1 MLISTWYRPPS
12 AKIELFQKFENL
24 LKLIDNEEKD
34 IIITGDLNCNFI
46 EHTQNQATS
55 KLIDIIDIF
64 QLQQHIQT
72 PTRTTYN
79 SSSLIDLILTHI
91 DDDKTLEAGVV
102 DLGISDQSLNVY
114 ICRKISIPKEP
125 PEIVFTR
132 QFKNY
137 NSHQFKEELSYYTKL
152 DPTSNDPNVLWNEFK
167 NNFLTIAEKHAP
179 VRQRRVKSELKPWL
193 TKEIKRLMHHRD
205 YLKRQSVRLTSS
217 NYNEVYK
224 RCKNKLNKLIKKTK
238 EEYFKTKLSN
248 ASHSK
253 ESWQAINE
261 LLNKKPINVDDQV
274 ITGDTNIADCFNQY
288 FSSIG
293 CKLSNNVQNIDV
305 NPMTFVTPT
314 ESSFHFSC
322 ISVQETFDA
331 LNQLNLRKSPGLD
344 GISVKLLKDTSDVI
358 AQPLANIFN
367 LSLQTAFFPEE
378 WKIAKVSPVFKEGNK
393 TDCGNYRPISV
404 ISVVAKL
411 FEGLV
416 YNQLRTFIADN
427 SILVDQQSGFRSQ
440 HSTETALL
448 GSTNE
453 WLYNVDS
460 GLINGVLY
468 LDLKKAFDTVDHEI
482 FLKKIH
488 LYGIKGTTY
497 AWFKSYIQ
505 NRKSICLMNGKKSHA
520 REIRCGVPQGSNLGP
535 ILFLLYITKANLFA
549 DGTNLSCVGL
559 DANEIE
565 TKLKRDLDNVHSW
578 LRCNKLTLNDS
589 KREVMIIGSRHHL
602 TKFEDIPEIS
612 LAIRD
617 NNIKQVTNKKSL
629 GFIIDDQ
636 LKWGIRIDAQC
647 KKISK
652 NIVLLRRAKSFVPL
666 HILIKMYNA
675 LVSLHLTYCST
686 IWNDGSNTIL
696 NKLSKLRVITGQSY
710 DIRSTQILESLNW
723 MPIED
728 ILKKREIIMTFKAL
742 TNRLPDYVQN
752 FFTRCEN
759 SNYSLRSNNVKL
771 SLPKPRTNFLKR
783 SFSYR
788 AAQGWNELSDEV
800 TNNIQDLSLP
810 DFKRRLTL
818 KLAHE

>member
-1 MLISTWYRPPS
+1 
-12 AKIELFQKFENL
+12 
-24 LKLIDNEEKD
+24 
-34 IIITGDLNCNFI
+34 
-46 EHTQNQATS
+46 
-55 KLIDIIDIF
+55 
-64 QLQQHIQT
+64 
-72 PTRTTYN
+72 
-79 SSSLIDLILTHI
+79 
-91 DDDKTLEAGVV
+91 
-102 DLGISDQSLNVY
+102 
-114 ICRKISIPKEP
+114 
-125 PEIVFTR
+125 
-132 QFKNY
+132 
-137 NSHQFKEELSYYTKL
+137 
-152 DPTSNDPNVLWNEFK
+152 
-167 NNFLTIAEKHAP
+167 
-179 VRQRRVKSELKPWL
+179 
-193 TKEIKRLMHHRD
+193 MHHRD

-217 NYNEVYK
+217 NYNEAYK

-248 ASHSK
+248 ANNSK

-261 LLNKKPINVDDQV
+261 LLNKKPKTTHVTQLNVDDQV

-293 CKLSNNVQNIDV
+293 CKLSNNVQNINVD
-305 NPMTFVTPT
+305 PMTFVTPT

-322 ISVQETFDA
+322 ISVQEIFDA

-344 GISVKLLKDTSDVI
+344 GISVRLLKDTSDVI

-367 LSLQTAFFPEE
+367 LSPQTAIFPDE

-427 SILVDQQSGFRSQ
+427 SILVEQQSGFRSQ

-448 GSTNE
+448 SSTNE
-453 WLYNVDS
+453 WLYNMDS
-460 GLINGVLY
+460 GLINGVLF

-482 FLKKIH
+482 LLKKLH

-535 ILFLLYITKANLFA
+535 ILFLLYINDLPKCLETTKANLFA
-549 DGTNLSCVGL
+549 DDTNLSCAGL

-565 TKLKRDLDNVHSW
+565 TKLKRDLENVHSW

-589 KREVMIIGSRHHL
+589 KTEFMIIGSRHHL

-617 NNIKQVTNKKSL
+617 NNIKRVTNKKSL

-636 LKWGIRIDAQC
+636 LKWGIHIDAQC

-652 NIVLLRRAKSFVPL
+652 NIALLRRAKSFVPL

-675 LVSLHLTYCST
+675 LVSPHLTYCST

-696 NKLSKLRVITGQSY
+696 NKLSKLQRRAARVITGQSY
-710 DIRSTQILESLNW
+710 DVRSTQILESLNW

-800 TNNIQDLSLP
+800 TNNIQDLSLL

>member
-1 MLISTWYRPPS
+1 NYTGETSKQSETQDSVDCAGQTKEVLNPNIQVSNRFS
-12 AKIELFQKFENL
+12 NL
-24 LKLIDNEEKD
+24 NTEESNAD
-34 IIITGDLNCNFI
+34 DVDV
-46 EHTQNQATS
+46 TQNDLVTARTEPATKPKQVNEKYNRRHHTGS
-55 KLIDIIDIF
+55 KETKQTYHHPRPNVAIVGDSMLKHINPT
-64 QLQQHIQT
+64 QLRRSTRSFNTQIKTFPGAKVSDMEYYVKPTLART
-72 PTRTTYN
+72 P
-79 SSSLIDLILTHI
+79 DHLILHVGTNDVRQSTPQEI
-91 DDDKTLEAGVV
+91 TNAISMLGQQIKKELPTTNLAISEVITRNDDP
-102 DLGISDQSLNVY
+102 SLNT
-114 ICRKISIPKEP
+114 KITELNTKLS
-125 PEIVFTR
+125 

-137 NSHQFKEELSYYTKL
+137 NSHQFKEELSYYTNL

-179 VRQRRVKSELKPWL
+179 VRQRRVKSEHKPWL

-205 YLKRQSVRLTSS
+205 YLKRQSL
-217 NYNEVYK
+217 
-224 RCKNKLNKLIKKTK
+224 
-238 EEYFKTKLSN
+238 
-248 ASHSK
+248 
-253 ESWQAINE
+253 
-261 LLNKKPINVDDQV
+261 NVDDQV

-293 CKLSNNVQNIDV
+293 CKLSKNVQNINVD
-305 NPMTFVTPT
+305 PMTFVTPT

-331 LNQLNLRKSPGLD
+331 LNQLNSRKSPGLD

-367 LSLQTAFFPEE
+367 LSLQTAIFPDE

-427 SILVDQQSGFRSQ
+427 SILVEQQSGFRSQ

-453 WLYNVDS
+453 WLYNMDS
-460 GLINGVLY
+460 GLINGVLF

-482 FLKKIH
+482 LLKKLH

-497 AWFKSYIQ
+497 AWFESYIQ

-535 ILFLLYITKANLFA
+535 ILFLLYINDLPKCLETTKANLFA
-549 DGTNLSCVGL
+549 DDTNLSCAGL

-565 TKLKRDLDNVHSW
+565 TKLKRDLENVHSW

-589 KREVMIIGSRHHL
+589 KTEFMIIGSRHHL
-602 TKFEDIPEIS
+602 TKFEDNPEIS

-617 NNIKQVTNKKSL
+617 NNIKRVTNKKSL

-636 LKWGIRIDAQC
+636 L
-647 KKISK
+647 
-652 NIVLLRRAKSFVPL
+652 
-666 HILIKMYNA
+666 
-675 LVSLHLTYCST
+675 
-686 IWNDGSNTIL
+686 
-696 NKLSKLRVITGQSY
+696 
-710 DIRSTQILESLNW
+710 
-723 MPIED
+723 
-728 ILKKREIIMTFKAL
+728 
-742 TNRLPDYVQN
+742 
-752 FFTRCEN
+752 
-759 SNYSLRSNNVKL
+759 
-771 SLPKPRTNFLKR
+771 
-783 SFSYR
+783 
-788 AAQGWNELSDEV
+788 
-800 TNNIQDLSLP
+800 
-810 DFKRRLTL
+810 
-818 KLAHE
+818 

>member
-1 MLISTWYRPPS
+1 MIGITVVAAVVFVIIVTVACFIFILQRRRRKAGSPDCIRMDFLSQHSHETQQLEGNNTSGEVASSAQETGTNNAQYQNLTADGKPVPIFTRGVVPYQRDYMNKRPMRILSYDRVQLIRPLAIDWLRNAWGNVDEFGQHVYDVMQRVRHVFVPYDKCLLSQRDLAGNKVETSNKTYGTMERPPAVILPTGS
-12 AKIELFQKFENL
+12 EN
-24 LKLIDNEEKD
+24 
-34 IIITGDLNCNFI
+34 
-46 EHTQNQATS
+46 ASTS
-55 KLIDIIDIF
+55 E
-64 QLQQHIQT
+64 
-72 PTRTTYN
+72 N
-79 SSSLIDLILTHI
+79 
-91 DDDKTLEAGVV
+91 
-102 DLGISDQSLNVY
+102 
-114 ICRKISIPKEP
+114 
-125 PEIVFTR
+125 
-132 QFKNY
+132 FKNY
-137 NSHQFKEELSYYTKL
+137 NSHQFKEELSYYTNL

-179 VRQRRVKSELKPWL
+179 VRQRRVKSEHKPWL

-217 NYNEVYK
+217 NYNEAYK

-238 EEYFKTKLSN
+238 EEYFKTKLFN
-248 ASHSK
+248 ANNSK

-261 LLNKKPINVDDQV
+261 LLNKKPKTTHVTQLNVDDQV
-274 ITGDTNIADCFNQY
+274 ITGDTNIADCFNRY

-293 CKLSNNVQNIDV
+293 CKLSKNVQNINVD
-305 NPMTFVTPT
+305 PMTFVTPT

-331 LNQLNLRKSPGLD
+331 LNQLNSRKSPGLD

-367 LSLQTAFFPEE
+367 LSLQTAIFPDE

-427 SILVDQQSGFRSQ
+427 SILVEQQSGFRSQ

-453 WLYNVDS
+453 WLYNMDS
-460 GLINGVLY
+460 GLINGVLF

-482 FLKKIH
+482 LLKKLH

-497 AWFKSYIQ
+497 AWFESYIQ

-535 ILFLLYITKANLFA
+535 ILFLLYINDLPKCLETTKANLFA
-549 DGTNLSCVGL
+549 DDTNLSCAGL

-565 TKLKRDLDNVHSW
+565 TKLKRDLENVHSW

-589 KREVMIIGSRHHL
+589 KTEFMIIGSRHHL
-602 TKFEDIPEIS
+602 TKFEDNPEIS

-617 NNIKQVTNKKSL
+617 NNIKRVTNKKSL

-636 LKWGIRIDAQC
+636 L
-647 KKISK
+647 
-652 NIVLLRRAKSFVPL
+652 
-666 HILIKMYNA
+666 
-675 LVSLHLTYCST
+675 
-686 IWNDGSNTIL
+686 
-696 NKLSKLRVITGQSY
+696 
-710 DIRSTQILESLNW
+710 
-723 MPIED
+723 
-728 ILKKREIIMTFKAL
+728 
-742 TNRLPDYVQN
+742 
-752 FFTRCEN
+752 
-759 SNYSLRSNNVKL
+759 
-771 SLPKPRTNFLKR
+771 
-783 SFSYR
+783 
-788 AAQGWNELSDEV
+788 
-800 TNNIQDLSLP
+800 
-810 DFKRRLTL
+810 
-818 KLAHE
+818 